1 MSRTLTVLSVVIV
14 VLAAIMDGQPS
25 PLSAAQ
31 ADDSSYADH
40 PLTGVWLVNTGMDFT
55 PTTFNADGSATFG
68 YASNYV
74 DPVVGLTFQGPG
86 LAAWEPVDEQTGR
99 FSMFQALSDADG
111 TYVGS
116 FTLEA
121 SATVSED
128 DKTFTAVGEDF
139 GHIVIRDAVGNV
151 LLDDMI
157 PINVFATRIMPGEID
172 FPFATPTAAT
182 PAA

>member
-14 VLAAIMDGQPS
+14 VLAAIMVGQPS

-99 FSMFQALSDADG
+99 FSMFQASLTRMAPTSAASLSKRARPLAR
-111 TYVGS
+111 TTKRS
-116 FTLEA
+116 PLSA
-121 SATVSED
+121 RISATSSYVTPWA
-128 DKTFTAVGEDF
+128 TFSLMT
-139 GHIVIRDAVGNV
+139 
-151 LLDDMI
+151 
-157 PINVFATRIMPGEID
+157 
-172 FPFATPTAAT
+172 
-182 PAA
+182 